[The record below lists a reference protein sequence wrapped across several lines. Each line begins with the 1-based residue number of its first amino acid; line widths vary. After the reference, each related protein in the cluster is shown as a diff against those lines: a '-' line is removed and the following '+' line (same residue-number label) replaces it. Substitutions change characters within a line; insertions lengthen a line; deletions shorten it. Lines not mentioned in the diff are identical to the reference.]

1 MISTD
6 RVKRIRVGD
15 DVQSYCG
22 RCKAER
28 AHLVAAMKSDTVPA
42 QVICRTCQ
50 TRHNFRPAAD
60 AGSRP
65 GRPKSSAPRA
75 AGRAAS
81 SPWPPDHAPARPYSA
96 KETYAAGAFVEHP
109 RYGVGRVEES
119 RGTKIDVRFGDGVR
133 TLIHAG

>member
-1 MISTD
+1 MTESTL
-6 RVKRIRVGD
+6 VKRIRVGD

-50 TRHNFRPAAD
+50 TRHGYRSAAGAGTSPKRAKPAAK
-60 AGSRP
+60 AG
-65 GRPKSSAPRA
+65 GRQPPAPWVQ
-75 AGRAAS
+75 GD
-81 SPWPPDHAPARPYSA
+81 PPARPYST
-96 KETYAAGAFVEHP
+96 KETFAAGESVEHP
-109 RYGVGRVEES
+109 RYGIGRVEDS
-119 RGTKIDVRFGDGVR
+119 RGKKIDVRFGDGVR

>member
-1 MISTD
+1 MTEPTL
-6 RVKRIRVGD
+6 VKRIRVGD

-50 TRHNFRPAAD
+50 TRHGYRASAGAGTSLKRATPATK
-60 AGSRP
+60 AGGRQPLAPWVP
-65 GRPKSSAPRA
+65 GDP
-75 AGRAAS
+75 
-81 SPWPPDHAPARPYSA
+81 PARPYST
-96 KETYAAGAFVEHP
+96 KETFAAGDAVEHP
-109 RYGVGRVEES
+109 RYGIGRVEDS